1 MWNWVKGKFG
11 FIFMIGVYLHRFID
25 ACNDLRYEFYN
36 AAAGTITWIQF
47 AKQIIPTM
55 KYHLSGEFQKRV
67 AEIYKDEH
75 LGI

>member
-11 FIFMIGVYLHRFID
+11 FIFMIVVYLHRFID
-25 ACNDLRYEFYN
+25 ACNDLRYELYN

-55 KYHLSGEFQKRV
+55 KYHLSGEF
-67 AEIYKDEH
+67 
-75 LGI
+75 